1 MSPTVLMSQHIGI
14 PAKPIVKKGDTIEA
28 GQKIATVGDK
38 LGCDIYSPK
47 RGKVIELTDNY
58 TVIR

>member
-1 MSPTVLMSQHIGI
+1 MSRHIGI

-47 RGKVIELTDNY
+47 SGKVIELTDNY